1 MFKTEN
7 QLTSQFRG
15 IQNEDHIVHSNW
27 RGGLEEIMQLN
38 VSHMELG
45 HFTY

>member
-15 IQNEDHIVHSNW
+15 IQNEDHIVHSN
-27 RGGLEEIMQLN
+27 
-38 VSHMELG
+38 
-45 HFTY
+45 